1 MSEAFLRVAVV
12 WADPDLLDLEVVVR
26 FQEWSGIT
34 RAYVSRSE
42 VRAFAADLDAVVA
55 GGTEAR
61 FLGGQRNLGYAEFSL
76 REYTGVRRLAID
88 LVIGN
93 AYGGGPGSGSQELRI
108 SVPIEHG
115 ALPRFAD
122 ALRAVVKRER
132 GEATLALLQRWP

>member
-55 GGTEAR
+55 GGTETR
-61 FLGGQRNLGYAEFSL
+61 FLGGQRNLGMPSSAYVSTRAS
-76 REYTGVRRLAID
+76 GAWRLT
-88 LVIGN
+88 
-93 AYGGGPGSGSQELRI
+93 S
-108 SVPIEHG
+108 
-115 ALPRFAD
+115 
-122 ALRAVVKRER
+122 
-132 GEATLALLQRWP
+132 